1 MNHYQQIDTA
11 LSESMTSFLVQRPLA
26 EMFEHCH
33 RRTLKELAL
42 NGQKVPIMYKL
53 TTNHL
58 CKRDAI
64 IYATNLILNVGLL
77 VPDLTN

>member
-1 MNHYQQIDTA
+1 MNHYQEIGVS
-11 LSESMTSFLVQRPLA
+11 LSKSMTSVYLQRRLA
-26 EMFEHCH
+26 EIFEHCH

-58 CKRDAI
+58 CKIDAI
-64 IYATNLILNVGLL
+64 IYATNVRLSVR
-77 VPDLTN
+77 